1 MSNTKEIFTGLENLK
16 TTLANIFNAN
26 GKKSPQKKG
35 RILNTKFYGFF
46 DDLEKL
52 DDDLMEAPKSLN
64 IKIELNSL
72 KEALKDIIIIYNEL
86 SFKFLKRL
94 IPTLMTFIDTLS
106 RNIKNNFR
114 IG

>member
-26 GKKSPQKKG
+26 GKKPPQKKG

-72 KEALKDIIIIYNEL
+72 KEALKDIIIIYNE
-86 SFKFLKRL
+86 
-94 IPTLMTFIDTLS
+94 
-106 RNIKNNFR
+106 
-114 IG
+114 